1 MSAPLT
7 ARSRRWAAF
16 AAAGSLLVL
25 SPPLAASAD
34 EGPVAAGVVVEPVA
48 GLPADFVTGVDVSS
62 VLSLEESGVVFRDA
76 AGRPAD
82 LFATLAA
89 AGVTD
94 VRVRV
99 WNDPYDAQGHGYGG
113 GTVDVERAVEI
124 GERATAAGMGVLVD
138 FHYSDFWADPGKQS
152 APKAWDGFTVEQKA
166 DAVEDFT
173 ADSLRRFE
181 AAGVDVRMVQ
191 VGNETTN
198 GMSGVWV
205 ADADWD
211 WGQVAQLFDAGSRA
225 VREVFPDALV
235 ALHFTNPEKAGSY
248 AWIADELAEH
258 DVDYDVFASSYYPFW
273 HGSLTNLT
281 DVLSGIATEHDKQV
295 MVAETSWAYTLEDGD
310 GHANTVRRG
319 QNDTNPRYPFSPQ
332 GQATA
337 FRDVVAAVH
346 AVGDA
351 GIGVYYWEPAWLPVG
366 TPTQDNASLWE
377 AHGSGWA
384 TSFAG
389 EYEDDAAQWYGG
401 SAVDNQAL
409 FDVDGVPLP
418 SLGVFDYV
426 RTGATAP
433 RAASSVEPASVTV
446 DQGEDVELP
455 GTVRV
460 NYNDGDSADVAVTW
474 SDSVDWITVPG
485 RYTVSGVTADGD
497 AATASVV
504 VLAVSSGVN
513 HVANPSFETWGWPEW
528 TLTDSGTDVKVEW
541 KDSGDPYDGFY
552 GVNLWSSGDH
562 TGSVTQ
568 QVTGL
573 TPGTYVLSA
582 TTQGDGEATDDTF
595 ELVATTAEGTV
606 SAPFALDGWKVWNTP
621 SVEVEVGASGTVT
634 VGARWDLQAGAWAW
648 LDAFSLTEKVEPS
661 DTTELVAAL
670 DEAGDVLRGR
680 WTPATVAAL
689 DRAVE
694 IGRVVLA
701 GGDLAPQDDVEA
713 AAALVRDAV
722 AALVVAPDAQ
732 PTITATL
739 LPASV
744 PVGTRGEVA
753 VRVAA
758 GTTARPTGD
767 VTVTVGGSTVRGT
780 LRPGNDGAITLVLPE
795 LPVGTHPV
803 TVEYGG
809 DVRVVPG
816 TASVG
821 SLKVVRITPVVTGTL
836 RAKTITAGRQPT
848 VDVVVDAG
856 TTTAT
861 GQVRVSI
868 GSYSK
873 RVTLTA
879 ASKGKTSVT
888 APRLAVGSH
897 AVKVQYLGDANVG
910 PRTVSAG
917 TLKVTKVTPTV
928 SLSLASST
936 VRPGAPV
943 VLTVKVAS
951 AGVKPTGTVRVTI
964 GGRSRVVG
972 LPSDGSGVVKV
983 SLAGRTAG
991 SYLIEARYAGT
1002 DRITAASATVTVR
1015 VR

>member
-1 MSAPLT
+1 MSAPLN

-25 SPPLAASAD
+25 SPPLVAAAAD
-34 EGPVAAGVVVEPVA
+34 GPVPAGVVVEPVA
-48 GLPADFVTGVDVSS
+48 GLPADFATGVDVSS

-76 AGRPAD
+76 SGQPAD
-82 LFATLAA
+82 IFTTLAA

-152 APKAWDGFTVEQKA
+152 APKAWEGFTVEQKA
-166 DAVEDFT
+166 DAIEDFT
-173 ADSLRRFE
+173 AASLQQFE
-181 AAGVDVRMVQ
+181 DAGVDVRMVQ

-198 GMSGVWV
+198 GMSGVWL
-205 ADADWD
+205 ADNDWD
-211 WGQVAQLFDAGSRA
+211 WGEVAQLFDAGSSA
-225 VREVFPDALV
+225 VREVLPDALV

-258 DVDYDVFASSYYPFW
+258 EVDYDVFASSYYPFW
-273 HGSLTNLT
+273 HGTLANLT
-281 DVLSGIATEHDKQV
+281 DVLSGIATEHGKQV

-310 GHANTVRRG
+310 GHANTVRPG
-319 QNDTNPRYPFSPQ
+319 QNDANPRYPFSPQ

-377 AHGSGWA
+377 RDGSGWA
-384 TSFAG
+384 SSFAG
-389 EYEDDAAQWYGG
+389 EYEDDAAQWHGG

-409 FDVDGVPLP
+409 FDFDGVPLA

-426 RTGATAP
+426 RTGSTAP
-433 RAASSVEPASVTV
+433 RAASSVETATVTV
-446 DQGEDVELP
+446 DQGDELALP
-455 GTVRV
+455 ATVRV
-460 NYNDGDSADVAVTW
+460 HYNDGDSADVAVTW
-474 SDSVDWITVPG
+474 SDSADWISVPG

-497 AATASVV
+497 AATASVTV
-504 VLAVSSGVN
+504 VAVSSGVN
-513 HVANPSFETWGWPEW
+513 FVANPSFETWGWPEW
-528 TLTDSGTDVKVEW
+528 ALTDSGTDVKIEW

-552 GVNLWSSGDH
+552 AVNLWSGADH
-562 TGSVTQ
+562 AGSVTQ
-568 QVTGL
+568 EVTGL
-573 TPGTYVLSA
+573 APGTYVLSA

-606 SAPFALDGWKVWNTP
+606 SAPFSLDGWKVWNTP
-621 SVEVEVGASGTVT
+621 SVEVEVGEPGTVT
-634 VGARWDLQAGAWAW
+634 VGARWDLQGGAWAW
-648 LDAFSLTEKVEPS
+648 LDAFSLTAKVEPS
-661 DTTELVAAL
+661 DTAELVAAL
-670 DEAGDVLRGR
+670 DEAGDVLRAR
-680 WTPATVAAL
+680 HTPATVAAL

-701 GGDLAPQDDVEA
+701 GGDLAPQDDVDE
-713 AAALVRDAV
+713 AAALVRDAI
-722 AALVVAPDAQ
+722 AALVVSPDAQ
-732 PTITATL
+732 PTVTATL
-739 LPASV
+739 TSASV
-744 PVGTRGEVA
+744 PLGTRGEVT

-758 GTTARPTGD
+758 GTTPRPTGD
-767 VTVTVGGSTVRGT
+767 VTVTVGGSTVTGT
-780 LRPGNDGAITLVLPE
+780 IRPGHDGEITLALPA
-795 LPVGTHPV
+795 LAVGTHPV
-803 TVEYGG
+803 TVAYGG

-816 TASVG
+816 TASAG
-821 SLKVVRITPVVTGTL
+821 SLKVVKLTPVVTGTL
-836 RAKTITAGRQPT
+836 RAKTITAGQQPT

-856 TTTAT
+856 SVTAT

-873 RVTLTA
+873 SVTLTA
-879 ASKGKTSVT
+879 ASKGKASVT

-897 AVKVQYLGDANVG
+897 AVKVQYLGDAKVSA
-910 PRTVSAG
+910 RTVSAG
-917 TLKVTKVTPTV
+917 TLKVTKVTPKV
-928 SLSLASST
+928 ALSLASST
-936 VRPGAPV
+936 VKKGAPI
-943 VLTVKVAS
+943 VLTVKVTS

-964 GGRSRVVG
+964 DGKSRVVS
-972 LPSDGSGVVKV
+972 LPSNGSGVVTV
-983 SLAGRTAG
+983 TLAGRAAG
-991 SYLIEARYAGT
+991 SYAIEARYAGT
-1002 DRITAASATVTVR
+1002 DKIAAATGKVTVR